1 MLGLSKIISGLP
13 HAEGPGPRVL
23 PMLMNK
29 GGKLIATPNLVAA
42 PVASHVAVRVIFA
55 QLVATS
61 VTGDLDAVRL
71 RDNAADFV
79 AASICQDFVCHSDL
93 AE

>member
-1 MLGLSKIISGLP
+1 MKAL
-13 HAEGPGPRVL
+13 ADRVL
-23 PMLMNK
+23 TILMNK

-42 PVASHVAVRVIFA
+42 SVTSYVAVRVILA
-55 QLVATS
+55 YLVATS

>member
-1 MLGLSKIISGLP
+1 
-13 HAEGPGPRVL
+13 
-23 PMLMNK
+23 MLMNK
-29 GGKLIATPNLVAA
+29 GGKLIAAPNLVAA
-42 PVASHVAVRVIFA
+42 SVTSYIAVRVILA
-55 QLVATS
+55 DLVATS

>member
-1 MLGLSKIISGLP
+1 MKTGQNRIWMKAL
-13 HAEGPGPRVL
+13 ADRVL
-23 PMLMNK
+23 AILMNK

-42 PVASHVAVRVIFA
+42 SVTSYVAARVILA
-55 QLVATS
+55 HLVATS